1 MGLLLLI
8 LIVGFIAYFAMQFIL
23 AMIAII
29 GAVFFCILLAPLVIS
44 SQTSGVA
51 AICGLIAMGMA
62 IWFLSAVLNPSTPK
76 YTDGKRSTN
85 PFD

>member
-8 LIVGFIAYFAMQFIL
+8 LIVGFIAYFAIQFV
-23 AMIAII
+23 AII

-62 IWFLSAVLNPSTPK
+62 MWFLVAVLNPSTPK